1 MSVTANKTNEP
12 EAAPLEAFWHR
23 VAKRP
28 GYYLKRLP
36 SWGLLKCSPLF
47 RQTAC
52 RLQAAMDIDPAG
64 WSYRPEFASAVGG
77 FFLPDDPVVRHIA
90 PFEPWD
96 LVRRDALILLL
107 RSAMKRN
114 VPGDLAEL
122 GVYQGVTARLF
133 HEYCP
138 DRTLLLFDTF
148 TGFDTRDTTSREGR
162 LGMFADTS
170 AAVVFR
176 YIAAGGVDMAN
187 VLVREGYFPESVA
200 SADSDR
206 RFAFVHLDADLYG
219 PTRAGLEFFYP
230 RLNPGG
236 IIVVHD
242 YNSWE
247 GARRAVD
254 EFSACIPDIPLPLPD
269 KSGSVLIVRGSSA

>member
-1 MSVTANKTNEP
+1 MSTIAGPTKESSATRLEP
-12 EAAPLEAFWHR
+12 FWQR
-23 VAKRP
+23 VARSP
-28 GYYLKRLP
+28 WYYLRRLP

-47 RQTAC
+47 RHTAC
-52 RLQAAMDIDPAG
+52 RFQAAMDIDPAG
-64 WSYRPEFASAVGG
+64 WSFRPEFAEAIGG
-77 FFLPDDPVVRHIA
+77 FFLPGDPVARRIA
-90 PFEPWD
+90 PFHAWD

-107 RSAMKRN
+107 RSIAQRG

-148 TGFDTRDTTSREGR
+148 TGFDTSDTTSREGK

-170 AAVVFR
+170 AAAVLR
-176 YIAAGGVDMAN
+176 YIAPRKDAPERI
-187 VLVREGYFPESVA
+187 LLRQGYFPESIA
-200 SADSDR
+200 PEDPDR

-236 IIVVHD
+236 MIVVHD

-254 EFSACIPDIPLPLPD
+254 EFSAGIPEIPVPLPD
-269 KSGSVLIVRGSSA
+269 KSGSVLIVRGSTV

>member
-1 MSVTANKTNEP
+1 
-12 EAAPLEAFWHR
+12 
-23 VAKRP
+23 
-28 GYYLKRLP
+28 
-36 SWGLLKCSPLF
+36 
-47 RQTAC
+47 
-52 RLQAAMDIDPAG
+52 MDIDPAG
-64 WSYRPEFASAVGG
+64 WSYRPEFAGAVGG
-77 FFLPDDPVVRHIA
+77 FFVPGDSIVRRIA
-90 PFEPWD
+90 PFQSWD

-107 RSAMKRN
+107 RSIVQRG

-122 GVYQGVTARLF
+122 GVYQGETARLF

-138 DRTLLLFDTF
+138 ERTMLLFDTF
-148 TGFDTRDTTSREGR
+148 SGFDSRDTTSREGK

-170 AAVVFR
+170 VAAVLE
-176 YIAAGGVDMAN
+176 YIASGGEGMAN
-187 VLVREGYFPESVA
+187 VLVRQGYFPETVA
-200 SADSDR
+200 AEDSDR

-236 IIVVHD
+236 MLVAHD

-254 EFSACIPDIPLPLPD
+254 EFSAGIPEIPVPLPD
-269 KSGSVLIVRGSSA
+269 KSGSVLIVRGSTV

>member
-1 MSVTANKTNEP
+1 MSVTIHPSTESDSGRLEP
-12 EAAPLEAFWHR
+12 FWRR
-23 VAKRP
+23 VARRP
-28 GYYLKRLP
+28 GYYLRRLP
-36 SWGLLKCSPLF
+36 SWGLLKASPLF
-47 RQTAC
+47 RHTAC

-64 WSYRPEFASAVGG
+64 WSFRPEFAEAIGG
-77 FFLPDDPVVRHIA
+77 FFLPGDPVARRIA
-90 PFEPWD
+90 PFHAWD
-96 LVRRDALILLL
+96 LVRRDALILML
-107 RSAMKRN
+107 RSIVQRG
-114 VPGDLAEL
+114 VLGDLAEL
-122 GVYQGVTARLF
+122 GVYQGITARLF

-148 TGFDTRDTTSREGR
+148 TGFDTRDTTSREGK

-170 AAVVFR
+170 AEAVRR
-176 YIAAGGVDMAN
+176 YVAPRGEAAEK
-187 VLVREGYFPESVA
+187 VLLREGYFPESVA
-200 SADSDR
+200 PEDPDR

-254 EFSACIPDIPLPLPD
+254 EFSAGIPEIPVPLPD
-269 KSGSVLIVRGSSA
+269 KSGSVLIVRGSTV